1 MRFIGY
7 IILSMLAGVYTA
19 KAQTVPK
26 APEGEQVLFADP
38 FIFYYDGLYY
48 AYGTSSFDGIDD

>member
-1 MRFIGY
+1 MKDMRFIGY

-26 APEGEQVLFADP
+26 APEGEQVLFALSL
-38 FIFYYDGLYY
+38 IH
-48 AYGTSSFDGIDD
+48 I